1 MSALASPARSRSPLR
16 FADRAAFVTGAGSG
30 IGRETA
36 LLLARDGARVACSD
50 VNETGLAGTVE
61 QIEKA
66 GGVALALRCD
76 VSDSQAIAAAIAR
89 AADEFGGLSV
99 LCNVAGVLHLEHTE
113 RVSDAD
119 WQRVLAV
126 NLNGTFFASR
136 AALPFLLATRGS
148 AIVNVSSLAGLIGQ
162 AYCAAY
168 CASKAAVVSLT
179 KVMAV
184 EYVKRGLRVN
194 CVCPG
199 GVVTPLI
206 AGFAPPEGADL
217 ELMRRLSILPE
228 LTQPSEVA
236 EAIAYLASPA
246 AASIN
251 GVALPLDKGT
261 HAA

>member
-1 MSALASPARSRSPLR
+1 MRPAETLR
-16 FADRAAFVTGAGSG
+16 FAERAAFVTGAGSG

-36 LLLARDGARVACSD
+36 LLLAREGARVACSD
-50 VNETGLAGTVE
+50 VNEQGLSATVE

-76 VSDSQAIAAAIAR
+76 VSDSQAIAAAVAR
-89 AADEFGGLSV
+89 AAEELGGLHV

-113 RVSDAD
+113 RVSDSD

-126 NLNGTFFASR
+126 TLNGTFYASR
-136 AALPFLLATRGS
+136 AALPFLLASRGS
-148 AIVNVSSLAGLIGQ
+148 AIVNVASLAGLIGQ

-179 KVMAV
+179 KSMAV
-184 EYVKRGLRVN
+184 EFVKRGLRVN

-206 AGFAPPEGADL
+206 AGFAPPAGADADL
-217 ELMRRLSILPE
+217 LRRLALIPE
-228 LTQPSEVA
+228 LTQPAEVA